1 MAAAWLLTLAIRVER
16 ERARREREPE
26 DLAPVDAPRRLET
39 AESINDAITGVWDA
53 TSGSAAV
60 ASEATQK
67 DKEKE
72 RVEK

>member
-53 TSGSAAV
+53 TSGPAGVV
-60 ASEATQK
+60 ATKAIKDEA
-67 DKEKE
+67 
-72 RVEK
+72 